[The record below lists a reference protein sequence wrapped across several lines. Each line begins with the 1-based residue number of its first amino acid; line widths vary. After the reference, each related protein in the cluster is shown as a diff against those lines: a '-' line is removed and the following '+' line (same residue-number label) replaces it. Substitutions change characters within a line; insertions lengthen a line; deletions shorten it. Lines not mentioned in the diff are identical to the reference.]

1 MWLDELAVFVMMCW
15 ALAWAMVSGDRARV
29 TAGQL
34 RRGPRR

>member
-15 ALAWAMVSGDRARV
+15 TLAWAMLSGDRTRL
-29 TAGQL
+29 AGGHE